1 MGIFYFDVI
10 FRLLF
15 VLLMFFVFVKGF
27 DELVVVMRKSKFLFS
42 ILGIVFYFII
52 LSIFSNIGW
61 IQPILSESKLS
72 QLEISEGIGRI
83 YHTSKANHLYLH
95 NIGRSLYFDFSLCIP
110 YIEKR
115 TLQDQ
120 HLKIWHKGKMVYQ
133 LSKNGEIVFSIE
145 KVNSNIDIYNKLEVP
160 LNYLLIV
167 PLDFYICLVF
177 AYFKMKLTKR
187 SV

>member
-27 DELVVVMRKSKFLFS
+27 DELVVVMKKSKFLFTF
-42 ILGIVFYFII
+42 LGIIFYFII

-61 IQPILSESKLS
+61 IKPILSESELS

-83 YHTSKANHLYLH
+83 YRTSKANHLYLH

-115 TLQDQ
+115 SLQDQ

-145 KVNSNIDIYNKLEVP
+145 KANSNIDRYNKLEVP
-160 LNYLLIV
+160 LNYLLV
-167 PLDFYICLVF
+167 GLCDFYICLVF
-177 AYFKMKLTKR
+177 AYFKVELTKQ

>member
-52 LSIFSNIGW
+52 LLIFSSIGW
-61 IQPILSESKLS
+61 IKPILSEGELS

-83 YHTSKANHLYLH
+83 YRTSKANHLYLH

-115 TLQDQ
+115 SLQDQ

-145 KVNSNIDIYNKLEVP
+145 KANSNVDIYNKLEVP
-160 LNYLLIV
+160 LNYLLV
-167 PLDFYICLVF
+167 GLCDFYLCLVF
-177 AYFKMKLTKR
+177 AYFKVELTKQ

>member
-52 LSIFSNIGW
+52 LLIFSSIGW
-61 IQPILSESKLS
+61 IKPILSEGELS

-83 YHTSKANHLYLH
+83 YRTSKANHLYLH

-110 YIEKR
+110 YIEIR
-115 TLQDQ
+115 NL
-120 HLKIWHKGKMVYQ
+120 
-133 LSKNGEIVFSIE
+133 
-145 KVNSNIDIYNKLEVP
+145 
-160 LNYLLIV
+160 
-167 PLDFYICLVF
+167 
-177 AYFKMKLTKR
+177 
-187 SV
+187 

>member
-1 MGIFYFDVI
+1 MISLIFFIIVI
-10 FRLLF
+10 IGAVGLSKILI
-15 VLLMFFVFVKGF
+15 
-27 DELVVVMRKSKFLFS
+27 KSK
-42 ILGIVFYFII
+42 IIIVFGILIYYFAI
-52 LSIFSNIGW
+52 SKAYDIGW
-61 IQPILSESKLS
+61 VKPFLEESELS

-83 YHTSKANHLYLH
+83 YRTSKANHLYLH

-115 TLQDQ
+115 SLQNQ

-145 KVNSNIDIYNKLEVP
+145 KANSNIDRYNKLEVP